1 MKAVLGDGHDE
12 MLLSGVTLTG
22 ALNVNTGNGDDIVD
36 LTSTTLW
43 KTAKITLGD
52 GDDYFTAGGDLYFGK
67 GLNVNLGKG
76 ANTFDVNAVTLLS
89 DGSISAVAGG
99 GLGEGQAF
107 IFKTG
112 IGEIHG
118 ALTLKTTTGSY
129 TDFEIGDSVDDYL
142 SVSKGMTLQSA
153 GGEDIVILR
162 GDLDIGGLLALRLG
176 QGDNS
181 VITTNVDQLYANAL
195 TYTGGK
201 GNDEFILE
209 GRDVYVAKNISMNA
223 SSGDNV
229 FGLNATEAD
238 LGGVKYS
245 GGADSDIVDIG
256 QFEGDSDLISVAGA
270 VTVNTGAG
278 SSDVQVRDADIRGS
292 LRITTNA
299 GFGQVDTIQL
309 LDSDFRGA
317 VNINMQGR
325 ADSDVVVRDG
335 VFDRNV
341 TVNTG
346 VGDDYIQFDTDTEV
360 SSSYTYFDGYVRVF
374 MGAGNDVF
382 LAGHNPA
389 VDTVGND
396 FNGFLDVYGGSGYD
410 RAYFIDSEAYNNGF
424 NGGDPWVF
432 QMEEYY

>member
-1 MKAVLGDGHDE
+1 
-12 MLLSGVTLTG
+12 
-22 ALNVNTGNGDDIVD
+22 
-36 LTSTTLW
+36 
-43 KTAKITLGD
+43 
-52 GDDYFTAGGDLYFGK
+52 GK
-67 GLNVNLGKG
+67 GLSVNLGKG

-129 TDFEIGDSVDDYL
+129 TDFEIGDSADDYL

-162 GDLDIGGLLALRLG
+162 GDMDIGGLLALRLG

-181 VITTNVDQLYANAL
+181 VITTNVDQLYAKAL

-209 GRDVYVAKNISMNA
+209 ARETVLDGNFTFSAGAGDNTLDLATSEYLGVGGNLIFRGGNGLDHLFVTGPEVYVGKVISMNA
-223 SSGDNV
+223 SSSDVVLGNNV
-229 FGLNATEAD
+229 FGLNATVAD
-238 LGGVKYS
+238 LGGIKYS
-245 GGADSDIVDIG
+245 GGAGTDIVDIG
-256 QFEGDSDLISVAGA
+256 QFDGDSDLISVFGA
-270 VTVNTGAG
+270 VTVNTGTG

-346 VGDDYIQFDTDTEV
+346 AGDDYIQFDTDTEV
-360 SSSYTYFDGYVRVF
+360 SSIYTYFDGYVRVF